1 MSRAKRGKRER
12 RQSEAGSA
20 AVRDAAAAAAGGLRI
35 RGQRAQHRGKESNG
49 LIDAM
54 TISSKSTD
62 KTRDR
67 SSLALSFDRSFER
80 PLFIRKWKN
89 IYRVLISSMSIIATK
104 KERNERGRRRTLQT
118 SISDSTH
125 ERPAAPRRIWNAKPC
140 RPPDGVAAPMG
151 FPSLLGCWFCRRCI
165 CQFRRLN
172 PLISPLLKGEPPLSL
187 HDGSLPPSAPRSF
200 FGIEVTCE

>member
-1 MSRAKRGKRER
+1 MSRAKRRKDR
-12 RQSEAGSA
+12 GSA
-20 AVRDAAAAAAGGLRI
+20 GCGRGGLRI
-35 RGQRAQHRGKESNG
+35 RGQAGGRAQHRGKESNG

-67 SSLALSFDRSFER
+67 SSFAPSFER

-104 KERNERGRRRTLQT
+104 KERNERRTLQT
-118 SISDSTH
+118 SISDSTY
-125 ERPAAPRRIWNAKPC
+125 ERPLSQSQENLECETLLPAA
-140 RPPDGVAAPMG
+140 GVAVPMG

-172 PLISPLLKGEPPLSL
+172 PLISPLLKGEPPLRH
-187 HDGSLPPSAPRSF
+187 HDVRYYGRLPLSLPPSALRSC